1 MCFKASF
8 IVRTLY
14 FLKVSSVQTNLVT
27 LRYLLFWCISIG
39 YSHHTRLEPF
49 WEIHFSAGKGI
60 LASTFWW
67 YLKQNVLITNVLY
80 HYYLSDRCWKKALLT
95 NIRIRIVPCGDV
107 ELSADG
113 HVVGVTA
120 VVTHGS
126 DNNFSDSLTN
136 LAIVDFAK
144 LGVILLKK
152 IKEQIYLVFH
162 CRKYNTLSL
171 VTHNTSITLV
181 DKCFLWTLKQ

>member
-1 MCFKASF
+1 M
-8 IVRTLY
+8 
-14 FLKVSSVQTNLVT
+14 
-27 LRYLLFWCISIG
+27 
-39 YSHHTRLEPF
+39 
-49 WEIHFSAGKGI
+49 
-60 LASTFWW
+60 
-67 YLKQNVLITNVLY
+67 
-80 HYYLSDRCWKKALLT
+80 LT
-95 NIRIRIVPCGDV
+95 NIRIRIAPCCGV

-136 LAIVDFAK
+136 LAIADFAK

-162 CRKYNTLSL
+162 CRKYNTLTF
-171 VTHNTSITLV
+171 VTHNTSTTLL
-181 DKCFLWTLKQ
+181 DKCIL